1 MRSACMNRGRIALAG
16 ALAFLL
22 CSTAFTI
29 AAVELPGNKTVD
41 KVDFERHIMGL
52 LGRMGCNSGSC
63 HGSFQG
69 KGGFRLSLFGYEPAK
84 DYEAITRDNFGRRLS
99 TGDAH
104 NSLLLLKASG
114 QVSHGGGTRFLKG
127 SWQYRIFQEWI
138 EAGAP
143 WSPGSGTVQSIQ
155 ITPPELAF
163 KKAGQE
169 TALMVVARFADG
181 TQSDITTFCDFRT
194 NDDAV
199 ADVSTLGTVKSLRP
213 GSTAIVVS
221 YRGNVL
227 PVRVLVPM
235 ELPPGFKY
243 PKLAENNFIDREVF
257 ARLRLLN
264 MVPSDPAGDEEF
276 LRRLTI
282 DTIGSLPTPDEIRAF
297 LADKNPDKRAKKVD
311 ELLAHPLHAALWAT
325 KFSDITGN
333 DTISLE
339 LPQPLKPVRSQMWHD
354 WFRKRVAE
362 NMPYDQIVKGVLCAT
377 SRDGKSVEEWYEQT
391 KALNEAAQKSYH
403 TSYADRDSLDLYWRR
418 QQPVAIEQWGER
430 TAAAF
435 MGIRLEC
442 AQCHKHPFD
451 RWSQAEYRAYA
462 NIFGQVIATGISE
475 ESTKVLQPKLGPSPK
490 KPKPNQPQLREV
502 YLNPRLL
509 KIRKL
514 PHPDT
519 NAPLPP
525 KALGGPVMHLEEG
538 KDARM
543 ALFEWLRSKDN
554 PFFARSFVNRIW
566 GHYLGVGL
574 VHPVDDFSL
583 ANPPSNGKLL
593 DLLAKEFIDH
603 NFDIRHM
610 ERIILNSQVYQLSSK
625 TNETNKLDK
634 NNYAHSYVRPMMAEV
649 VVDVLNSAL
658 GTSEVFA
665 PMLKPNQKAKINL
678 PTIRP
683 DIRAIE
689 LGTSLVQS
697 PTAAYVFRIF
707 GRPPRTSACDCE
719 RAMDPALPQK
729 LFLMTDPNLV
739 SKISS
744 PNGRL
749 QQLLKS
755 KMSDDEILEE
765 LFLATL
771 SRRPTDADRKFFA
784 DYRQTVNDRRTLFTD
799 TLWALIN
806 TREFILN
813 H

>member
-1 MRSACMNRGRIALAG
+1 MTSACKCRGRIALVG
-16 ALAFLL
+16 ALIFLL
-22 CSTAFTI
+22 GFAASNF

-99 TGDAH
+99 SGDAH

-114 QVSHGGGTRFLKG
+114 QVSHGGGMRFLKG

-143 WSPGSGTVQSIQ
+143 WSRGSGTVQSIQ
-155 ITPPELAF
+155 ITPPGLAF

-169 TALMVVARFADG
+169 TALKVQAHFADG
-181 TQSDITTFCDFRT
+181 ATNDITAFCDFRS

-199 ADVSTLGTVKSLRP
+199 ADVSPVGTVKSLRP
-213 GSTAIVVS
+213 GGTAIVVS

-235 ELPPGFKY
+235 ELSAEFQY

-297 LADKNPDKRAKKVD
+297 LADQNPNKRAKKID

-339 LPQPLKPVRSQMWHD
+339 LPQQLRPVRSQMWHD
-354 WFRKRVAE
+354 WFRKRVTE
-362 NMPYDQIVKGVLCAT
+362 NMPYDQIVKGVVCAT

-391 KALNEAAQKSYH
+391 KAENKQAQKSYH

-475 ESTKVLQPKLGPSPK
+475 ESSKVLQPKLGPSPK
-490 KPKPNQPQLREV
+490 KPNPNQPQLREV

-509 KIRKL
+509 KVRKL

-519 NAPLPP
+519 NESLPP
-525 KALGGPVMHLEEG
+525 KALGGPVIQLEEG
-538 KDARM
+538 KDARL

-593 DLLAKEFIDH
+593 DLLAKEFIEH

-610 ERIILNSQVYQLSSK
+610 ERIILNSRVYQLGSK

-665 PMLKPNQKAKINL
+665 PTLKPNQKGKINL
-678 PTIRP
+678 PTIKP

-697 PTAAYVFRIF
+697 PTAAYVLRIF
-707 GRPPRTSACDCE
+707 GRPPRSSACDCQ

-729 LFLMTDPNLV
+729 LFLMTDATLMG
-739 SKISS
+739 KINS
-744 PNGRL
+744 PTGRL
-749 QQLLKS
+749 QSLLKS
-755 KMSDDEILEE
+755 KRSDDEILEE

-771 SRRPTDADRKFFA
+771 SRRPTEADRKSFA
-784 DYRQTVNDRRTLFTD
+784 DYRRTVADRRTLFTD